1 MAFSKML
8 FIRSEA
14 GKLEAILNPLDAPKF
29 LAVVCHPHP
38 LYQGS
43 MHNKVVVTAARTLHE
58 LGGAVLR
65 FNFRGVMASEGKY
78 AEGIG
83 EQRDVK
89 AAVDFL
95 QTLYAAQHVP
105 IVIAGFSFGAWVGLS
120 YGASDARVTHLIG
133 IGLPT
138 RLFETMTFAT
148 STKPKL
154 FIHGA
159 ADSIATFTHFQQQ
172 YAAIS
177 EPKALR
183 IIDEADHFFTGK
195 LNLLEDAIQDW
206 LTTQMQFALVK

>member
-1 MAFSKML
+1 
-8 FIRSEA
+8 
-14 GKLEAILNPLDAPKF
+14 
-29 LAVVCHPHP
+29 
-38 LYQGS
+38 
-43 MHNKVVVTAARTLHE
+43 VTAARTLHK

-78 AEGIG
+78 SEGIG
-83 EQRDVK
+83 EQRDVE

-95 QTLYAAQHVP
+95 QTLYTAQHVP

-120 YGASDARVTHLIG
+120 YGAGDARVTHLIG

-138 RLFETMTFAT
+138 RLFETMPFAT

-159 ADSIATFTHFQQQ
+159 ADNLATLTHFKEQ
-172 YAAIS
+172 YAAMS

-183 IIDEADHFFTGK
+183 VIDEADHFFTGK
-195 LNLLEDAIQDW
+195 LNLLEDAIQEW
-206 LTTQMQFALVK
+206 LTTQIRFGQIG